1 MEAKMDLRELKYG
14 LEIETIGKT
23 RGEIARAIQSVV
35 GGEVKHIGTPQC
47 YDPWQVID
55 TQGRTW
61 KVVADSSLTS
71 VSKQYQ
77 AEVVT
82 PVLTYADIPELQK
95 VVRAI
100 RRAGG
105 KVDKSCGIHCHLD
118 MSQFNAR
125 QVSNLVRYFYKY
137 EDYLMAALKINPQ
150 RARTYAKPIRQEV
163 IRKIE
168 RHRPTNLRELN
179 TIWYGYYN
187 SHPTHYD
194 SSRYYV

>member
-1 MEAKMDLRELKYG
+1 
-14 LEIETIGKT
+14 
-23 RGEIARAIQSVV
+23 
-35 GGEVKHIGTPQC
+35 
-47 YDPWQVID
+47 
-55 TQGRTW
+55 
-61 KVVADSSLTS
+61 
-71 VSKQYQ
+71 
-77 AEVVT
+77 
-82 PVLTYADIPELQK
+82 
-95 VVRAI
+95 
-100 RRAGG
+100 
-105 KVDKSCGIHCHLD
+105 VDKSCGIHCHLD